1 MNSLIKAAAIYY
13 GKQKKFLADVQK
25 VLGKAVAID
34 DLSKAIDDVE
44 LSDII
49 APNLDDNYSVYKSN
63 SFAEFFP
70 HGGDIS
76 IRVLN
81 IKHQLVRF

>member
-70 HGGDIS
+70 DS
-76 IRVLN
+76 PV
-81 IKHQLVRF
+81 